1 MFKKFVAFGPNA
13 GLLRAPRSLLLA
25 FCGLLLAPCSS
36 VQAQQ
41 PAKVYRVGY
50 LSPTLALA
58 REVIAETLRELG
70 YIEGQNVHSE
80 WRLTKGDASLFPAF
94 AAELVRLKVDCIV
107 TLGIPAIRAASQAT
121 STIPIVMNLADD
133 PVQMG
138 VLESLARP
146 GSNITGFTNLG
157 AELSG
162 KRLELLKEAFPK
174 IYRIA
179 HLWTGLSG
187 KANLR
192 ETEVPARALGLQI
205 KSIEMKGA
213 DDLERSFQTAGKQ
226 ADALM
231 LSGAGWMSSHRVRI
245 ATLAIKT
252 RLPAIYASSPFA
264 LDGGLM
270 SYGADAIDQF
280 RRMAYYIDRILKG
293 AKPADLPVEQPK
305 KFEFVVNLKTAKQ
318 IALTIPPNVLARADR
333 VIR

>member
-1 MFKKFVAFGPNA
+1 LSAVLILTASV
-13 GLLRAPRSLLLA
+13 LT
-25 FCGLLLAPCSS
+25 CSPAE
-36 VQAQQ
+36 AQQ
-41 PAKVYRVGY
+41 STKLYRVGY
-50 LSPTLALA
+50 LSPTLALS
-58 REVIAETLRELG
+58 REVFRETLQGLG
-70 YIEGQNVHSE
+70 YVEGQNIQSE
-80 WRLTKGDASLFPAF
+80 WRLTEGDSSLFPGF

-138 VLESLARP
+138 VLESFARP

-174 IYRIA
+174 IHRVA

-192 ETEVPARALGLQI
+192 ETDVPARALRLKMI
-205 KSIEMKGA
+205 PVEMKGPN
-213 DDLERSFQTAGKQ
+213 DLERSFQTAAKQ

-231 LSGAGWMSSHRVRI
+231 LSGAGWMNGHRARI
-245 ATLAIKT
+245 ATLASKT
-252 RLPAIYASSPFA
+252 RLPAVYGSSPFI

-270 SYGADAIDQF
+270 SYGADSVDQF
-280 RRMAYYIDRILKG
+280 RRMAYYVDRILKG

-305 KFEFVVNLKTAKQ
+305 KFEFVVNLKTAAQ
-318 IALTIPPNVLARADR
+318 IGLTIPPNVLARADK
-333 VIR
+333 VIK

>member
-1 MFKKFVAFGPNA
+1 MSFAR
-13 GLLRAPRSLLLA
+13 LRSSAILILTALV
-25 FCGLLLAPCSS
+25 LTCSPAE
-36 VQAQQ
+36 AQQ
-41 PAKVYRVGY
+41 PTKLYRVGY
-50 LSPTLALA
+50 LSPTLALS
-58 REVIAETLRELG
+58 REVFRETLRGLG
-70 YIEGQNVHSE
+70 YVEGQNIQSE
-80 WRLTKGDASLFPAF
+80 WRITKGDASLFPAF

-174 IYRIA
+174 IYRVA

-192 ETEVPARALGLQI
+192 ESDVPARALGLQI
-205 KSIEMKGA
+205 IPVEMKGP
-213 DDLERSFQTAGKQ
+213 DDLERSFQRAAKQ

-231 LSGAGWMSSHRVRI
+231 LSGAGWMNGHRAHI

-252 RLPAIYASSPFA
+252 RLPAIYSSSPFT

-270 SYGADAIDQF
+270 SYGADSLDQF
-280 RRMAYYIDRILKG
+280 RRMAYYVDKILKG

-305 KFEFVVNLKTAKQ
+305 KFELVINLKTTQ
-318 IALTIPPNVLARADR
+318 QMGLTIPPNVLARADR
-333 VIR
+333 VIK

>member
-1 MFKKFVAFGPNA
+1 VSFAKLPLSAILILTALV
-13 GLLRAPRSLLLA
+13 LT
-25 FCGLLLAPCSS
+25 CSPTE
-36 VQAQQ
+36 AQQ
-41 PAKVYRVGY
+41 SAKLYRVGY
-50 LSPTLALA
+50 LSPTLALS
-58 REVIAETLRELG
+58 REVFQETLRGLG
-70 YIEGQNVHSE
+70 YVEGQNLQSE
-80 WRLTKGDASLFPAF
+80 WRITKGDASLFPAF

-174 IYRIA
+174 IYRVA

-192 ETEVPARALGLQI
+192 ESDVPARALGLQMI
-205 KSIEMKGA
+205 PVEMKGP
-213 DDLERSFQTAGKQ
+213 DDLERSFQSAARQ

-231 LSGAGWMSSHRVRI
+231 LSGAGWMNGHRARI
-245 ATLAIKT
+245 VTLAVKT
-252 RLPAIYASSPFA
+252 HLPAIYGSSPFT

-270 SYGADAIDQF
+270 SYGADSVDQF
-280 RRMAYYIDRILKG
+280 RRMAYYVDKILKG

-305 KFEFVVNLKTAKQ
+305 KFELIINLKTAKQ
-318 IALTIPPNVLARADR
+318 IGLTIPPNVLARADR
-333 VIR
+333 VIK

>member
-1 MFKKFVAFGPNA
+1 MSFAK
-13 GLLRAPRSLLLA
+13 LRLSAILILTALVLS
-25 FCGLLLAPCSS
+25 CSPAE
-36 VQAQQ
+36 AQQ
-41 PAKVYRVGY
+41 STKLYRVGY
-50 LSPTLALA
+50 LSPTLALS
-58 REVIAETLRELG
+58 REVFRETLRGLG
-70 YIEGQNVHSE
+70 YVEGQNLQSE
-80 WRLTKGDASLFPAF
+80 WRITKGDASLFPAF

-138 VLESLARP
+138 VLESLAHP

-174 IYRIA
+174 IYRVA

-192 ETEVPARALGLQI
+192 ETDVPARALGLKI
-205 KSIEMKGA
+205 IPVGMTGP
-213 DDLERSFQTAGKQ
+213 DDLERSFQTAAKQ

-231 LSGAGWMSSHRVRI
+231 LSGAGWMNGHRARI
-245 ATLAIKT
+245 ATLAVKT
-252 RLPAIYASSPFA
+252 HLPAIYGSSPFT

-270 SYGADAIDQF
+270 SYGADSVDQF
-280 RRMAYYIDRILKG
+280 RRMAYYVDKILKG
-293 AKPADLPVEQPK
+293 AKPGDLPVEQPT
-305 KFEFVVNLKTAKQ
+305 KFELVINLKTAKQ
-318 IALTIPPNVLARADR
+318 IGLTIPPNVLARADK
-333 VIR
+333 VIK